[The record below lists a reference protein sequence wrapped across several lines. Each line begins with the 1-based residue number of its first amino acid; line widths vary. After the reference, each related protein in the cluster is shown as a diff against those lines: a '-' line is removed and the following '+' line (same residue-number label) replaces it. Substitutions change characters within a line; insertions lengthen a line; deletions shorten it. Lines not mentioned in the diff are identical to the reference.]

1 MTAAGQ
7 VRSEIVSR
15 LKAAGLD
22 AAEAYEDERF
32 RERSGSV
39 VAVGAKQAELAHAG
53 LMNYLGEQYDA
64 ESGRTVEVYG
74 RKLKMA
80 ASLDVYAPRRKGA
93 RGCEQTAE
101 GVIEASYRDRRYGVL
116 SEVTAVNRA
125 KKLRQTVRNEAFLA
139 RGGSCRRVVYV
150 PSRSVNEL
158 RYTGRYQIEKS
169 AEDARELTVTLA
181 GSVDAEPTDRVEL
194 SLARLG
200 VRGTFRVSE
209 TLHTLSARGETTE
222 LTLWEV

>member
-1 MTAAGQ
+1 MSTIITAIDRHSPAERAGIQVGEQLLTINGHTIVDVLDYRFYGYDALSLVEVKTAAGQ

-101 GVIEASYRDRRYGVL
+101 AVSEALLDG
-116 SEVTAVNRA
+116 
-125 KKLRQTVRNEAFLA
+125 LA
-139 RGGSCRRVVYV
+139 DG
-150 PSRSVNEL
+150 
-158 RYTGRYQIEKS
+158 
-169 AEDARELTVTLA
+169 LTL
-181 GSVDAEPTDRVEL
+181 DEL
-194 SLARLG
+194 SLEKTEWDEEYGMFVR
-200 VRGTFRVSE
+200 RGTARCTAYFVATADE
-209 TLHTLSARGETTE
+209 ESAV
-222 LTLWEV
+222 LTDFILKGVMQ

>member
-53 LMNYLGEQYDA
+53 LMNYLGERY
-64 ESGRTVEVYG
+64 
-74 RKLKMA
+74 
-80 ASLDVYAPRRKGA
+80 DVYAPRRKGA

-101 GVIEASYRDRRYGVL
+101 AVSEALLDG
-116 SEVTAVNRA
+116 
-125 KKLRQTVRNEAFLA
+125 LA
-139 RGGSCRRVVYV
+139 DG
-150 PSRSVNEL
+150 
-158 RYTGRYQIEKS
+158 
-169 AEDARELTVTLA
+169 LTL
-181 GSVDAEPTDRVEL
+181 DEL
-194 SLARLG
+194 SWEKTEWDEEYGMFVR
-200 VRGTFRVSE
+200 RGTARCTAYFVATADE
-209 TLHTLSARGETTE
+209 ESAV
-222 LTLWEV
+222 LTDFILKGVMQ

>member
-1 MTAAGQ
+1 MSTIITAIDRHSPAERAGIQVGEQLLTINGHTIVDVLDYRFYGYDALSHVEVKTAAGQ

-101 GVIEASYRDRRYGVL
+101 AVSEALLDG
-116 SEVTAVNRA
+116 
-125 KKLRQTVRNEAFLA
+125 LA
-139 RGGSCRRVVYV
+139 DG
-150 PSRSVNEL
+150 
-158 RYTGRYQIEKS
+158 
-169 AEDARELTVTLA
+169 LTL
-181 GSVDAEPTDRVEL
+181 DEL
-194 SLARLG
+194 SWEKTEWDEEYGMFVR
-200 VRGTFRVSE
+200 RGTARCTAYFVATADE
-209 TLHTLSARGETTE
+209 ESAV
-222 LTLWEV
+222 LTDFILKGVMQ

>member
-80 ASLDVYAPRRKGA
+80 ASLDG
-93 RGCEQTAE
+93 
-101 GVIEASYRDRRYGVL
+101 
-116 SEVTAVNRA
+116 
-125 KKLRQTVRNEAFLA
+125 LA
-139 RGGSCRRVVYV
+139 DG
-150 PSRSVNEL
+150 
-158 RYTGRYQIEKS
+158 
-169 AEDARELTVTLA
+169 LTL
-181 GSVDAEPTDRVEL
+181 DEL
-194 SLARLG
+194 SWEKTEWDEEYGMFVR
-200 VRGTFRVSE
+200 RGTARCTAYFVATADE
-209 TLHTLSARGETTE
+209 ESAV
-222 LTLWEV
+222 LTDFILKGVMQ

>member
-22 AAEAYEDERF
+22 AAEAYEDERL

-53 LMNYLGEQYDA
+53 LMNYLGEQYD
-64 ESGRTVEVYG
+64 GRTVEVYG

-101 GVIEASYRDRRYGVL
+101 AVSEALLDG
-116 SEVTAVNRA
+116 
-125 KKLRQTVRNEAFLA
+125 LA
-139 RGGSCRRVVYV
+139 DG
-150 PSRSVNEL
+150 
-158 RYTGRYQIEKS
+158 
-169 AEDARELTVTLA
+169 LTL
-181 GSVDAEPTDRVEL
+181 DEL
-194 SLARLG
+194 SWEKTEWDEEYGMFVR
-200 VRGTFRVSE
+200 RGTARCTAHFVATADE
-209 TLHTLSARGETTE
+209 ESAV
-222 LTLWEV
+222 LTDFILKGVMQ

>member
-1 MTAAGQ
+1 MAWEPRG
-7 VRSEIVSR
+7 
-15 LKAAGLD
+15 
-22 AAEAYEDERF
+22 
-32 RERSGSV
+32 
-39 VAVGAKQAELAHAG
+39 
-53 LMNYLGEQYDA
+53 
-64 ESGRTVEVYG
+64 EVYG
-74 RKLKMA
+74 TGEYAVASGSSRWKAIEGFARRCGLTPYFTREGVLCLRGA
-80 ASLDVYAPRRKGA
+80 AEGRQLVLEEP
-93 RGCEQTAE
+93 E

-125 KKLRQTVRNEAFLA
+125 KKLRQTVR
-139 RGGSCRRVVYV
+139 RVVYV

-169 AEDARELTVTLA
+169 AEDARELTTTLA
-181 GSVDAEPTDRVEL
+181 GSVDAEPMDRVEL

-209 TLHTLSARGETTE
+209 TLYTLSASGETTE

>member
-1 MTAAGQ
+1 MDEEILETAKSICACGAEDEALLKRLCAASAQ
-7 VRSEIVSR
+7 ALERELREGVAPEDCEGAFICASAW

-101 GVIEASYRDRRYGVL
+101 AVSEALLDG
-116 SEVTAVNRA
+116 
-125 KKLRQTVRNEAFLA
+125 LA
-139 RGGSCRRVVYV
+139 DG
-150 PSRSVNEL
+150 
-158 RYTGRYQIEKS
+158 
-169 AEDARELTVTLA
+169 LTL
-181 GSVDAEPTDRVEL
+181 DEL
-194 SLARLG
+194 SWEKTEWDEEYGMFVR
-200 VRGTFRVSE
+200 RGTARCTAYFVATADE
-209 TLHTLSARGETTE
+209 ESAV
-222 LTLWEV
+222 LTDFILKGVMQ